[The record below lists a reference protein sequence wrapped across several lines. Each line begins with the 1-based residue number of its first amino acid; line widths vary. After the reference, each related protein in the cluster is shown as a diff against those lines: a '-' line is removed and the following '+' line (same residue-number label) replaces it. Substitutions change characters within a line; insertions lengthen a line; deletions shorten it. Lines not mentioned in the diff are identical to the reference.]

1 MAAFYGGLLR
11 RVGRALES
19 VGRSLQ
25 DKEAYVERREFGAR
39 PAQRVARRP
48 LSLSLSL
55 SLSRPRSF
63 SSAQLI
69 DRPSRAPAATV
80 VPSTRVVALR
90 GKEAVLGANT
100 FVASTVRT
108 RGQ

>member
-1 MAAFYGGLLR
+1 MAAAAFYGGLLR

-25 DKEAYVERREFGAR
+25 DKEAYVERREFGAYPARHAAAHLLSSAHPFLRRSLPNR
-39 PAQRVARRP
+39 P
-48 LSLSLSL
+48 SLS
-55 SLSRPRSF
+55 
-63 SSAQLI
+63 
-69 DRPSRAPAATV
+69 PAATV

-100 FVASTVRT
+100 FVASTVST
-108 RGQ
+108 R

>member
-25 DKEAYVERREFGAR
+25 DKEAYVERREFGAP

-48 LSLSLSL
+48 RALSL

-63 SSAQLI
+63 SSAQLT

>member
-25 DKEAYVERREFGAR
+25 DKEAYVERREFGAP
-39 PAQRVARRP
+39 PARRAARRP
-48 LSLSLSL
+48 RSF

-63 SSAQLI
+63 SPAQLT